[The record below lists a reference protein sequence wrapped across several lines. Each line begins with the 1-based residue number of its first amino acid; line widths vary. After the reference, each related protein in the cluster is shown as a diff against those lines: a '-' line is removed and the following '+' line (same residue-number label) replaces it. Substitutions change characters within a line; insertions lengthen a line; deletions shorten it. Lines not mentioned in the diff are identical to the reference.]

1 LWWLAFVS
9 LLLWQQL
16 GWFNVVVPV
25 AVLLWPGT
33 LEEFRKYVVSVRQL
47 RYAE

>member
-1 LWWLAFVS
+1 VS

-16 GWFNVVVPV
+16 GWLSVIVPV

-33 LEEFRKYVVSVRQL
+33 LVEFRKYLVSVRQL